1 MLLYSGMNKDLFAPV
16 LENNKPAHPLVFF
29 FLILPFGVTGGY
41 VTVTF
46 AYLFS
51 KAGISVETIAALVAA
66 SLLPQVIKFLWAPLV
81 DATLS
86 LKKWYIL
93 SGIIT
98 AARILATGLLP
109 IKASSLP
116 LLTIIV
122 IVFNV
127 SVSFLGIAVNG
138 MAAHDSP
145 DEMKGRVSG
154 YLQAGNLGGSGLGGG
169 AGLWLAEQLSNAWMP
184 AAILALAC
192 ALCGL
197 GLFYI
202 KEHPSTV
209 QAESVTK
216 TLGNLFK
223 DIWLTLKT
231 RLGVLAMILCFLPLG
246 TGAASN
252 LWAAVAGNW
261 HASAN
266 IVASVTGIASAII
279 TAAGCLLGGWICDR
293 GNRQIA
299 YVVFGLMQ
307 AVCAVAMAYAP
318 HTEMMY
324 IVWTSLYAFSL
335 GLAYAGFSAFVFE
348 AIGRGAA
355 ATKFTV
361 YASLSNA
368 PIYYMTIVDGW
379 AFSRYGPRGM
389 LNMEAAF
396 AMLGIIL
403 FLILL
408 KYAGKEKMALAK

>member
-16 LENNKPAHPLVFF
+16 LENHKPAHPLIYF

-51 KAGISVETIAALVAA
+51 KAGISVEAIAALIAA

-98 AARILATGLLP
+98 AAGILATCLLP
-109 IKASSLP
+109 VKASSLP

-122 IVFNV
+122 IVFSV
-127 SVSFLGIAVNG
+127 SASFLGIAVNG
-138 MAAHDSP
+138 LAAHDTP

-154 YLQAGNLGGSGLGGG
+154 YLQAGNLGGGGLGGG
-169 AGLWLAEQLSNAWMP
+169 AGLWLAQHVSHIWMP
-184 AAILALAC
+184 AAVLAGAC
-192 ALCGL
+192 ALCCIA
-197 GLFYI
+197 LFFV
-202 KEHPSTV
+202 KGHPSTV
-209 QAESVTK
+209 QAESVSK
-216 TLGNLFK
+216 TLENLFK

-231 RLGVLAMILCFLPLG
+231 RLGVMAMILCFLPLG

-252 LWAAVAGNW
+252 LWAAVAGDW
-261 HASAN
+261 QASAN
-266 IVASVTGIASAII
+266 TVALVTGIVSAII
-279 TAAGCLLGGWICDR
+279 TAAGCLLGGWICDK

-307 AVCAVAMAYAP
+307 AVCAVAMAYVP
-318 HTEMMY
+318 HTEIMY
-324 IVWTSLYAFSL
+324 IIWTSLYAFSL

-348 AIGRGAA
+348 AIGKGAA

-379 AFSRYGPRGM
+379 AYTRYGPTGM
-389 LNMEAAF
+389 LNIEAAF
-396 AMLGIIL
+396 EVLGIVL
-403 FLILL
+403 FLALL
-408 KYAGKEKMALAK
+408 KYANREKMALV